1 MKTSILEKYPDFF
14 SKKPSQIAQA
24 IHDLKPYQIDPTV
37 STLLVWLTCF
47 HQTKTISSLAY
58 QIWQDAFSSQFNNI
72 DFTEF
77 NRKKNDNDER
87 LIDLFT
93 LVTSTSD
100 SIFDTSVF
108 AELFST
114 QLKPIH
120 ALPPKL
126 HAKPLPKVLFN
137 AQCFPQLS
145 EITFE
150 NQTLEQFP
158 EACFEFPALES
169 LSICNCALQSL
180 PPQIA
185 QLTQLKQLIL
195 TGNQLKTLPL
205 EITQLTQLVHLDV
218 SDNQLGYIHPEIEHH
233 FRHNRAIYYADNALF
248 VLPKNKHLR
257 SNDFHQWFDIY
268 SQLTSWIEQAQE
280 LPLEQWH
287 TDQAVEKTTRHTL
300 TLFLICFF
308 YQSKLI
314 PTLPIDLSFR
324 RLLDK
329 QDNYNHFEKLLLM
342 EVMVQQENFDQ
353 GLFQHLVDLLVAMIE
368 SHSLEELDQAF
379 NLKLS
384 IQNLPSQVIRSL
396 NPASRLLPQV
406 REANALLFKDR
417 NDPWLKNL
425 VHLTHLDLRFQNLTM
440 VPPGVFEL
448 PHLQKLH
455 LDNNNIT
462 FLPEDLAQLTQLK
475 SLTLNE
481 NCLTQLPTAI
491 GQLPQLKTLRVNYNQ
506 LKTFP
511 QDVFWLP
518 QLRAFEATNNA
529 IETWPLMTGVP
540 KQLHLTR
547 ILLAYNTLE
556 ALPETWEALPH
567 LETLDVSHNQ
577 ITRLPDGLGQLTKLK
592 SLEINHNHLEYLPDY
607 LQKFKLRKGFLANY
621 LGEIP
626 ETFEAHCL
634 VTLDKM
640 PKKINNKELT
650 QLLCIHFFY
659 PKAEVRKAARKT
671 LKKHLNPNELPEW
684 HHRKIYYHPLIW
696 FFLKLYAIKPKLD
709 WQVCEAWIKRAG
721 ADPTTDQRI
730 RVKEFITELVT
741 AMPEVPYITWERI
754 DCWIKR
760 DQLRAREKFEY
771 EGLIRFFHTISQ
783 MNPMAEWQQLHQWI
797 VQTDALYLRKIA
809 AIDFLTVIVEV
820 SQNFN
825 WLQWQM
831 VDRWVKS
838 VEIRIVHKMDYEQL
852 LEQLAIHIQA
862 NPDLNWL
869 QLGNCMIEAGA
880 LSSKRVDYTQFVIK
894 MIQLL
899 AKVPQLN
906 WKMLS
911 TWLTRVEEVSNKKGD
926 NLELLKAFFGS
937 RSLYQYLD
945 ESILESWMEQM
956 QIRSSQPVELS
967 QLFRAQFPAFVF
979 KYWKSTSVNL
989 SGNLLTAVPN
999 GLRQNEQLESLNL
1012 SQNLISEFTEKDS
1025 KFLGD
1030 LKSINLAYNAFEQ
1043 FPPSLMA
1050 CKKLEWLNLSHNCVN
1065 QDLPVVV
1072 GQLPRLKHIDL
1083 SFNQLQTFPLQDASV
1098 FPKLTYLNLSF
1109 NYLVQ
1114 IPDEL
1119 AGFELLEKLDL
1130 SYNQLGANS
1139 KHLKQSSQYALPLK
1153 ISFLEKL
1160 THLYLQHNGLSQL
1173 PPGIGLIE
1181 NLQVLDCN
1189 NNRFTEFPIEI
1200 CESEKLK
1207 VLNFAHNKITYL
1219 PTDIQYMSALRKLDL
1234 SGNPLTTYEVRKI
1247 QQLIPHVK
1255 IIFDEYIPPTFKKVI
1270 PPSGKVTSSE
1280 AINSYDAGLNCLER
1294 ADVKQA
1300 LVHFA
1305 QAASKGDHQILY
1317 AIAQTIDKTNEASWP
1332 VQYWYTAAGLSGNAS
1347 AQMILGDLAN
1357 APYEGF
1363 NQDQMVYWHTLAA
1376 QQKHLASQVKLAR
1389 IYRQGQG
1396 MNKNIRYAMYWYKQ
1410 AAEQNFPVAFESLA
1424 EIYETGEGVER
1435 DYTKAFFWY
1444 KKLAAQDHTLA
1455 QQKLAEFY
1463 HQGIGCDKNLEK
1475 AIVLYEQLDAK
1486 NIKIPWYTL
1495 AWGYYKGIGVYQDL
1509 DKALAYFQ
1517 KSANHADI
1525 SGQMMMGK
1533 LYLNGELTRKNFKK
1547 ARKYFEIGDRKGN
1560 SEAQRLLGHM
1570 HEQGIGGDPNVRIAA
1585 LFYEKAAQ
1593 QGDIEAQYA
1602 LGEILLQ
1609 DHREL
1614 DQNQPLA
1621 KHWFQEAAN
1630 QGHEP
1635 AKKRLGDIY
1644 ANGWGVKKDEAM
1656 AGHWYSQVDSDL
1668 LGQ

>member
-1 MKTSILEKYPDFF
+1 MKISILEKYPDFF
-14 SKKPSQIAQA
+14 SNKPPQIAQA
-24 IHDLKPYQIDPTV
+24 IHDLKPYQIDPTI

-58 QIWQDAFSSQFNNI
+58 QIWQDAFSNQLNNI

-77 NRKKNDNDER
+77 NRKKIDNDEP
-87 LIDLFT
+87 LINLFT
-93 LVTSTSD
+93 LVASSSD

-126 HAKPLPKVLFN
+126 HSKPLPKVLFN

-205 EITQLTQLVHLDV
+205 EITQLTQLTYLDV
-218 SDNQLGYIHPEIEHH
+218 SDNQII
-233 FRHNRAIYYADNALF
+233 
-248 VLPKNKHLR
+248 
-257 SNDFHQWFDIY
+257 
-268 SQLTSWIEQAQE
+268 
-280 LPLEQWH
+280 
-287 TDQAVEKTTRHTL
+287 
-300 TLFLICFF
+300 
-308 YQSKLI
+308 
-314 PTLPIDLSFR
+314 
-324 RLLDK
+324 
-329 QDNYNHFEKLLLM
+329 
-342 EVMVQQENFDQ
+342 
-353 GLFQHLVDLLVAMIE
+353 
-368 SHSLEELDQAF
+368 
-379 NLKLS
+379 
-384 IQNLPSQVIRSL
+384 
-396 NPASRLLPQV
+396 
-406 REANALLFKDR
+406 
-417 NDPWLKNL
+417 
-425 VHLTHLDLRFQNLTM
+425 
-440 VPPGVFEL
+440 
-448 PHLQKLH
+448 
-455 LDNNNIT
+455 
-462 FLPEDLAQLTQLK
+462 
-475 SLTLNE
+475 
-481 NCLTQLPTAI
+481 
-491 GQLPQLKTLRVNYNQ
+491 
-506 LKTFP
+506 
-511 QDVFWLP
+511 
-518 QLRAFEATNNA
+518 
-529 IETWPLMTGVP
+529 
-540 KQLHLTR
+540 
-547 ILLAYNTLE
+547 
-556 ALPETWEALPH
+556 
-567 LETLDVSHNQ
+567 
-577 ITRLPDGLGQLTKLK
+577 RLPDGLDQLTKLK
-592 SLEINHNHLEYLPDY
+592 NLEINHNHLEYLPDY

-626 ETFEAHCL
+626 ETFKAHCL

-671 LKKHLNPNELPEW
+671 LKKHLDPDKLPEW

-696 FFLKLYAIKPKLD
+696 LFLKLYALEPRLD

-721 ADPTTDQRI
+721 ADTNTDLTI
-730 RVKEFITELVT
+730 RMKEFITELVT

-771 EGLIRFFHTISQ
+771 EDLIHFFHTISQ
-783 MNPMAEWQQLHQWI
+783 INPMAEWQQLHQWI
-797 VQTDALYLRKIA
+797 VQTGALYIRKIE
-809 AIDFLTVIVEV
+809 AIHFLRAIVEV

-825 WLQWQM
+825 RLQWEM
-831 VDRWVKS
+831 VHRWIRS
-838 VEIRIVHKMDYEQL
+838 VEIRISYRINYELFLEKLIVHTQS
-852 LEQLAIHIQA
+852 
-862 NPDLNWL
+862 NPSLDWL
-869 QLGNCMIEAGA
+869 QLNNCMQEAGA
-880 LSSKRVDYTQFVIK
+880 LSHRRIDYTQFLIK

-899 AKVPQLN
+899 AKLPQPNWEMLN
-906 WKMLS
+906 
-911 TWLTRVEEVSNKKGD
+911 TWLPRVKGASNNKGD
-926 NLELLKAFFGS
+926 NLELLEAFFGS
-937 RSLYQYLD
+937 RSLYQHLD

-956 QIRSSQPVELS
+956 QIRSSQSVELS

-989 SGNLLTAVPN
+989 SGNLLTALPD

-1012 SQNLISEFTEKDS
+1012 SQNLISEFAETDS
-1025 KFLGD
+1025 KFLGG

-1050 CKKLEWLNLSHNCVN
+1050 CKKLEWLNLSHNYVD

-1083 SFNQLQTFPLQDASV
+1083 SFNKLQTFPLQDASV

-1207 VLNFAHNKITYL
+1207 VLNFAHNQITYL

-1280 AINSYDAGLNCLER
+1280 AIDSYDAGLNCLEQE
-1294 ADVKQA
+1294 DEEQA

-1317 AIAQTIDKTNEASWP
+1317 AIAQTIDKTNEISWS

-1347 AQMILGDLAN
+1347 AQMTLGDLAN
-1357 APYEGF
+1357 TPHEGF

-1376 QQKHLASQVKLAR
+1376 QQKHLPSQVKLAG

-1396 MNKNIRYAMYWYKQ
+1396 MNQNIRYAIYWYKQ
-1410 AAEQNFPVAFESLA
+1410 AAEQEHTEAMVMLA

-1444 KKLAAQDHTLA
+1444 EKLAAQDHTLA

-1486 NIKIPWYTL
+1486 KIKIPWYTL
-1495 AWGYYKGIGVYQDL
+1495 AWGYYKGIGVYQDS

-1533 LYLNGELTRKNFKK
+1533 LYLNGELTRKNF
-1547 ARKYFEIGDRKGN
+1547 
-1560 SEAQRLLGHM
+1560 
-1570 HEQGIGGDPNVRIAA
+1570 
-1585 LFYEKAAQ
+1585 
-1593 QGDIEAQYA
+1593 
-1602 LGEILLQ
+1602 
-1609 DHREL
+1609 
-1614 DQNQPLA
+1614 
-1621 KHWFQEAAN
+1621 
-1630 QGHEP
+1630 
-1635 AKKRLGDIY
+1635 
-1644 ANGWGVKKDEAM
+1644 
-1656 AGHWYSQVDSDL
+1656 
-1668 LGQ
+1668 